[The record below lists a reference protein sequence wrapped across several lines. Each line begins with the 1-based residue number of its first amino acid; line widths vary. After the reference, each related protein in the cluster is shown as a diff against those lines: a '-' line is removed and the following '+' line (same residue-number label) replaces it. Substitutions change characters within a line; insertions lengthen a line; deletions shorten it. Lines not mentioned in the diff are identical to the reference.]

1 MSEIFNLQDIEK
13 MCKASKS
20 IDQTSYEAVLR
31 AAENI
36 QRCKQQ
42 ETTKCLSFC
51 QSGQT
56 SGAKDPTY
64 MASSKNKILYTNNT
78 L

>member
-1 MSEIFNLQDIEK
+1 
-13 MCKASKS
+13 MCKASES
-20 IDQTSYEAVLR
+20 INQTSYEAVLR
-31 AAENI
+31 ETENV

-42 ETTKCLSFC
+42 ETTKCLSFS

-56 SGAKDPTY
+56 SGAKDPLY
-64 MASSKNKILYTNNT
+64 MMNSKNKILCTSNS